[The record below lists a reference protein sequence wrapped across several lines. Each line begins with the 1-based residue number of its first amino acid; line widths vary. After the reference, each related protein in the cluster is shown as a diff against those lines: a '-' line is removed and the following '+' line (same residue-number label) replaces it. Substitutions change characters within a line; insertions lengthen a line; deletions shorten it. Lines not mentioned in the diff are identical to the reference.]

1 MMDEAGV
8 FVCQVLPAEAGAR
21 LDLFLAEKYPELSRS
36 RIQGIINDRLL
47 TVNQKIEKP
56 SYRIRSGDR
65 IEFKMPEP
73 TPLEAEPEQIPLEV
87 LYEDQDLV
95 VVNKP
100 QGMVVHPAEG
110 NYSGTLVNALL
121 FHCRDLS
128 GINGRL
134 RPGIVHRIDK
144 DTSGVLVVAKTD
156 FAHQGLAEQ
165 IKRHAVA
172 RIYTALVRGNLADER
187 GTVDAPIGRHPVD
200 RKRMA
205 VVHGGRRAV
214 THYRVLK
221 RFRGYDLIEARL
233 ETGRTHQIRVHM
245 AYIGHPLVGDLRYG
259 PADNKLGLQGQA
271 LHATTLGFIHPRTG
285 DYIEFSVSLPG
296 RMELALRQLEENS
309 LKE

>member
-1 MMDEAGV
+1 MMDEASV
-8 FVCQVLPAEAGAR
+8 FACQVLPAEVGAR
-21 LDLFLAEKYPELSRS
+21 LDLFLAEKYPDLSRS
-36 RIQGIINDRLL
+36 RIQGIISDRLL

-87 LYEDQDLV
+87 LYEDLDLV
-95 VVNKP
+95 VLNKP

-165 IKRHAVA
+165 IKRHSVA
-172 RIYTALVRGNLADER
+172 RVYTALVRGNLADER

-214 THYRVLK
+214 THYQVLK

-245 AYIGHPLVGDLRYG
+245 AYIGHPLVGDSRYG
-259 PADNKLGLQGQA
+259 PADNKLGLKGQA
-271 LHATTLGFIHPRTG
+271 LHATTLGFVHPRTG
-285 DYIEFSVSLPG
+285 DYIEFSASLPK
-296 RMELALRQLEENS
+296 RMELALRRLEENS

>member
-1 MMDEAGV
+1 MDDAGV
-8 FVCQVLPAEAGAR
+8 FICQALPEEAGAR

-36 RIQGIINDRLL
+36 RIQGIINEGLL
-47 TVNQKIEKP
+47 TVNQKIKKP

-65 IEFKMPEP
+65 IEFKVPEP
-73 TPLEAEPEQIPLEV
+73 APLEVEPEQIPVEV

-100 QGMVVHPAEG
+100 QGMVVHPADG

-121 FHCRDLS
+121 FHCQDLS

-144 DTSGVLVVAKTD
+144 DTSGVIVVAKND

-165 IKRHAVA
+165 IKQRSVA
-172 RIYTALVRGNLADER
+172 RVYTALVRGNLANER
-187 GTVDAPIGRHPVD
+187 GTVDATIGRHQID
-200 RKRMA
+200 RKKMA
-205 VVHGGRRAV
+205 VAHGGRRAV
-214 THYRVLK
+214 THYQVLK

-245 AYIGHPLVGDLRYG
+245 AYIGHPLVGDPRYG
-259 PADNKLGLQGQA
+259 SADNRLGMEGQA
-271 LHATTLGFIHPRTG
+271 LHATTLGFVHPRTG
-285 DYIEFSVSLPG
+285 DYLEFSASLPK
-296 RMELALRQLEENS
+296 RMVLALRRLEETV
-309 LKE
+309 